1 MNIYSNNSWKAI
13 VEMLKSDIYKG
24 LNEEECEKR
33 RKGSGDNK
41 VFVMHNR
48 GIMTSLKNFFSIYIF
63 LSIAIAGVLFYL
75 SEYVMGSIS
84 TAIIFISLL
93 IKIAHAKSKANKTK
107 FLQNLNNTNTK
118 VLRDGVTKVIKSEE
132 LVKGDIVYF
141 SKGSLVPADIRIIT
155 ATEIKVD
162 EKNITG
168 ENFLKDKFDSKIDDD
183 IFSIEEMKN
192 MLFKGSVVIEGEG
205 SGIVVETGDS
215 TELGK
220 MFTLIMHSN
229 KNKHTLG
236 KKIEKRL
243 GKIIF
248 ILLLV
253 AVSASILSYYF
264 MKDFYQLSLS
274 LFAIQSIPFISIAFL
289 YVIILK
295 KDLHKKGIDLVNV
308 STLDIISEIE
318 ILFMDKIGSVTKA
331 KMTVDKLYVNNRIV
345 NGKEITYN
353 REITVKRL
361 IETIVLCNNATYDS
375 EQDIGEGE
383 LKEVA
388 YLKFA
393 NEKMVYKSM
402 LEGDHRRVFEIPMDT
417 DKRVITTV
425 NKVKQ
430 GSRSNS
436 RGNVDAVLDRC
447 SHIMID
453 GLEKEITPEDI
464 ERIKAVDYNFSLE
477 GLITQGIAYR
487 SFNYTPSREENIENN
502 LVFVGLVALD
512 NPLNDDLENDMEEIK
527 NRGIIPIM
535 ITDDNKIVATSI
547 GKKAKLTSSNSKVI
561 SGVEIYSLGN
571 EELIDTVG
579 KTRVFSRVTPE
590 LKAKIIGLFIKDKY
604 KVAASGEN
612 LGDLPAISLSSL
624 GIGKGNAP
632 KIIKNAADLFIKNNY
647 LKGFLSIFD
656 TAKRFNEGI
665 DKVETALIS
674 LLFSEIV
681 VVNSLPMINT
691 EIRMNYIPIF
701 VVNVVLAIPL
711 FLALISSPKGKDK
724 RYILR
729 GIVNSMLVLGAL
741 YDVNSN
747 FQEILIA
754 TLGAFII
761 IHVFFNISISFKK
774 VSIQLILFITGIVL
788 WLASIGGLVL
798 LNGLALTSY
807 SLIKLGVIILI
818 NLIYELILKRCQ

>member
-1 MNIYSNNSWKAI
+1 MNIYSNNSWKAV

-24 LNEEECEKR
+24 LSEEECEKR
-33 RKGSGDNK
+33 RKSSGDNK
-41 VFVMHNR
+41 IFVAQNK
-48 GIMTSLKNFFSIYIF
+48 GFISSLNSFFSIYIF
-63 LSIAIAGVLFYL
+63 LSIAIAGILFYL
-75 SEYVMGSIS
+75 NEYAMGVI
-84 TAIIFISLL
+84 TAAIIFISLL
-93 IKIAHAKSKANKTK
+93 IKIAHGKSKANKTK

-168 ENFLKDKFDSKIDDD
+168 ESFLKDKFDSKIDDD
-183 IFSIEEMKN
+183 IYFIEEMKN
-192 MLFKGSVVIEGEG
+192 MLFKGSVVVEGEG
-205 SGIVVETGDS
+205 SGIVVEAGNS

-220 MFTLIMHSN
+220 MFALIMHSN
-229 KNKHTLG
+229 QNKHTLG

-243 GKIIF
+243 GKIIV
-248 ILLLV
+248 ILLLF
-253 AVSASILSYYF
+253 AVSASILNYYF
-264 MKDFYQLSLS
+264 VHNLYGLSLS
-274 LFAIQSIPFISIAFL
+274 LFSIQAIPFIGIALL
-289 YVIILK
+289 YVIVLR
-295 KDLHKKGIDLVNV
+295 KDLRKKGIDLVNM
-308 STLDIISEIE
+308 STLDIISQIE

-331 KMTVDKLYVNNRIV
+331 EMTVDKLYVNNRILDK
-345 NGKEITYN
+345 KEVIYN

-375 EQDIGEGE
+375 EKDIAEGE

-393 NEKMVYKSM
+393 NEKMAYKAM
-402 LEGDHRRVFEIPMDT
+402 IEENHRRVFEIPMDT
-417 DKRVITTV
+417 DKRVITTI

-430 GSRSNS
+430 GSRANS

-453 GLEKEITPEDI
+453 GLEKEITAEDI
-464 ERIKAVDYNFSLE
+464 ERIKAIDFNFSLE

-487 SFNYTPSREENIENN
+487 SFSYTPSREENVENN
-502 LVFVGLVALD
+502 LVFVGIVALN
-512 NPLNDDLENDMEEIK
+512 NPLNDDLENDMSEIK

-535 ITDDNKIVATSI
+535 ITDDNKIVAASI

-612 LGDLPAISLSSL
+612 LGDLPAISLSNL

-632 KIIKNAADLFIKNNY
+632 QIIKNAADLFIKNNY

-665 DKVETALIS
+665 DKVETAFIT

-681 VVNSLPMINT
+681 IVNALPIVNT
-691 EIRMNYIPIF
+691 EINMSYIPILI
-701 VVNVVLAIPL
+701 VNVILTIPL
-711 FLALISSPKGKDK
+711 FLLLVGSPNGKDK
-724 RYILR
+724 KYILR
-729 GIVNSMLVLGAL
+729 GIVNSILALVAL

-747 FQEILIA
+747 FQEILVVI
-754 TLGAFII
+754 LGVFMIS
-761 IHVFFNISISFKK
+761 HVLFNTSISFKK
-774 VSIQLILFITGIVL
+774 VSFQLILLITSIIL
-788 WLASIGGLVL
+788 WLIFSGGLIL
-798 LNGLALTSY
+798 LNGLTLTSFD
-807 SLIKLGVIILI
+807 LIKIGVIILI
-818 NLIYELILKRCQ
+818 NIIYELILKRCQ